1 MSLQERL
8 KNLRPHVVG
17 IRFVK
22 EMPVVD
28 VNLKE
33 TWVTLKS
40 DKILVNKSEKVE
52 NYYMFYSQDTS
63 TEIDEI
69 LNFVER
75 VIEYNK
81 ESEAKDTL
89 LKTHISTLKEL
100 FQNSSYEQLKKLEFK
115 LPKELEEKEEI

>member
-28 VNLKE
+28 VNLKQN
-33 TWVTLKS
+33 WVTLKS

-52 NYYMFYSQDTS
+52 NYYMFYSQDAS
-63 TEIDEI
+63 AEIDEI

-89 LKTHISTLKEL
+89 LKTYIGTLKEL

-115 LPKELEEKEEI
+115 LPKEIEEKEEI

>member
-8 KNLRPHVVG
+8 KNLRPYVVG

-28 VNLKE
+28 VNLKDN
-33 TWVTLKS
+33 WVTLKS
-40 DKILVNKSEKVE
+40 DKVSINKSEKVN
-52 NYYMFYSQDTS
+52 NYYMFYSQDTA

-75 VIEYNK
+75 VIDYNK

-89 LKTHISTLKEL
+89 LKTYISTLKEL
-100 FQNSSYEQLKKLEFK
+100 FENSSYEQLKKLEFK

>member
-8 KNLRPHVVG
+8 KNLRPYVVG

-28 VNLKE
+28 VNLKDN
-33 TWVTLKS
+33 WVTLKS
-40 DKILVNKSEKVE
+40 DKVSINKSEKVN

-63 TEIDEI
+63 IEIDEI

-75 VIEYNK
+75 VIDYNK

-89 LKTHISTLKEL
+89 LKTYISTLKEL
-100 FQNSSYEQLKKLEFK
+100 FENSSYEQLKKLEFK

>member
-8 KNLRPHVVG
+8 KNLRPYVVG

-28 VNLKE
+28 VNLKDN
-33 TWVTLKS
+33 WVTLKS
-40 DKILVNKSEKVE
+40 DKVSINKSEKVN

-63 TEIDEI
+63 IEIDEI

-75 VIEYNK
+75 VIDYNK

-89 LKTHISTLKEL
+89 LKTYISTLKEL
-100 FQNSSYEQLKKLEFK
+100 FENVNLR
-115 LPKELEEKEEI
+115 

>member
-8 KNLRPHVVG
+8 KNLRPYVVG

-28 VNLKE
+28 VNLKDN
-33 TWVTLKS
+33 WVTLKS
-40 DKILVNKSEKVE
+40 DKVSINKSEKVN
-52 NYYMFYSQDTS
+52 NYYMFYSQDTGI
-63 TEIDEI
+63 EIDEI

-75 VIEYNK
+75 VIDYNK

-89 LKTHISTLKEL
+89 LKTYISTLKEL
-100 FQNSSYEQLKKLEFK
+100 FENSSYEQLKKLEFK
-115 LPKELEEKEEI
+115 LPKQLEEKEEI